1 MDEICESQDYYR
13 KHVANDGESLYRSI
27 SDSVF
32 GSQNYKFIVAKA
44 VELIMNEA
52 SSDEKNILSEFA
64 PNYPLVCRLA
74 KRFHFCVEIISAA
87 DDTMTPFTFSPKQK
101 NSRFVFKLKHGFI
114 KNGVI
119 FSVFRFRHCSL
130 FSRFLN
136 LNQTNNFFPYFLETF
151 LNVFD

>member
-101 NSRFVFKLKHGFI
+101 NSRFVFQI
-114 KNGVI
+114 KIWFYNI
-119 FSVFRFRHCSL
+119 RWDFFSI
-130 FSRFLN
+130 
-136 LNQTNNFFPYFLETF
+136 
-151 LNVFD
+151 

>member
-64 PNYPLVCRLA
+64 PNYPLVCRLGTIHILRNSLTLLR
-74 KRFHFCVEIISAA
+74 KHLYSTKLNLTKYLICIS
-87 DDTMTPFTFSPKQK
+87 QK
-101 NSRFVFKLKHGFI
+101 LS
-114 KNGVI
+114 
-119 FSVFRFRHCSL
+119 FSVK
-130 FSRFLN
+130 
-136 LNQTNNFFPYFLETF
+136 TK
-151 LNVFD
+151 

>member
-101 NSRFVFKLKHGFI
+101 NSRFVGRLLPIWFY
-114 KNGVI
+114 KNQCDFLIIG
-119 FSVFRFRHCSL
+119 SVVS
-130 FSRFLN
+130 
-136 LNQTNNFFPYFLETF
+136 
-151 LNVFD
+151 

>member
-101 NSRFVFKLKHGFI
+101 NSRFVFRLQQNLVIVQSFLKFKSNSGR
-114 KNGVI
+114 VPRRA
-119 FSVFRFRHCSL
+119 S
-130 FSRFLN
+130 
-136 LNQTNNFFPYFLETF
+136 
-151 LNVFD
+151 